1 MFQTLKARRTNT
13 GESAYV
19 VQSSGIPFE
28 KDKVKKPRA
37 CAFCK
42 LKKLKCVADGD
53 SCVKCSKQ
61 GLECSYRNAAT
72 SSPSSSRRPSRCKTE
87 TRTLPPTGHKGG
99 PPEPLTDNSPSDII
113 DQGIARSSLDSTPAL
128 PDLEASAGSSTTPN
142 NEYHSVHGDLEF
154 SGIFS
159 SPGCLDGDVN
169 IDLWEE
175 FCSQVNVGISMPV
188 DLTANGTTDCRAHA
202 TKLPSTHTPALPH
215 IISLD
220 PSHSAGREARDNEPA
235 VPFPLPQHDSS
246 ASPEPITPKRHP
258 GRESRPSAATQ
269 FPDISSAL
277 AVAPTDYSRI
287 ERCEMIR
294 QGPPPISCRCLE
306 QLMSA
311 NEAMQVKLVW
321 TASAH
326 TESAVNMDDML
337 QCQKDMLASCGNLL
351 ACHACSLRSGYVML
365 VVSMCREMISAITDL
380 GAIILYD
387 SQHGSRK
394 RTRSEAADG
403 SWASIQRVN
412 TSVWRLDD
420 QDEMA
425 VIKSLI
431 RIRIARLGNLITR
444 LESVV
449 QTHHH
454 NYGWI
459 VSALRQN
466 ILEKIDPIESEIN
479 KI

>member
-28 KDKVKKPRA
+28 KDKTKKPRA

-42 LKKLKCVADGD
+42 LKK
-53 SCVKCSKQ
+53 

-72 SSPSSSRRPSRCKTE
+72 SSPSSSRQLSRCKTE

-175 FCSQVNVGISMPV
+175 FCSQVNVGISVPV
-188 DLTANGTTDCRAHA
+188 DLTANGTTDCA
-202 TKLPSTHTPALPH
+202 TKFPSTHTPALPH

-220 PSHSAGREARDNEPA
+220 PSHSAGREARDNEAA
-235 VPFPLPQHDSS
+235 VPFPLTQHDSS

-294 QGPPPISCRCLE
+294 QGPPPVSCRCLE

-351 ACHACSLRSGYVML
+351 ACHDCSLRSGYVML

-380 GAIILYD
+380 STMILHN

-394 RTRSEAADG
+394 RTHSEAANK

-420 QDEMA
+420 QDEIA

-449 QTHHH
+449 QTHHY

-479 KI
+479 EI